1 MTAVHEPPISVMM
14 LSGPLRLSHTGG
26 ATEHGED
33 VRILSLV
40 PTAPDLDMLAV
51 IGR

>member
-14 LSGPLRLSHTGG
+14 FAGPLRLSHTGG

-40 PTAPDLDMLAV
+40 PAAPDLDMLAV